1 MDKTKRK
8 LLVVEDDLDL
18 HRQLSWAFADYDISF
33 ADNREAALSLVA
45 SMKPPVVTVDLG
57 LPPDPDGSSEGLA
70 TLGAII
76 SAAPTTKVIVV
87 TGNEDR
93 ANALKAVQLGAY
105 DFYQK
110 PIDADVLSLIV
121 SRAYNLYELESENR
135 RLAQSSQ
142 NWPLRGIVTSSL
154 PMLNVCRAIEK
165 VAPTN
170 ASVFLL
176 GESGTGK
183 ELCARALHE
192 MGPRVG
198 KRFVAINCAAIPE
211 NLLESELFGHEK
223 GSFTGAIKQVIG
235 KIQLADKGTLF
246 LDEIG
251 DMSIALQA
259 KLLRFLQERKFERI
273 GGREEISVDV
283 RVVCATHH
291 KPDELITAGRFRED
305 LYYRLSEI
313 VLQIPPLRQ
322 RSGDAVL
329 LAHHFLNVMGKQN
342 ANAPRGFTSE
352 ALGAVASYQWPGN
365 VRELEN
371 RMKRAVIMSPGPLI
385 TPVDLDLPTST
396 ANPTPLSLREIREQA
411 EREAIQRALA
421 QSDGNISQAA
431 KLLGI
436 SRPTLYGLMNEFG
449 MRT

>member
-1 MDKTKRK
+1 MDKSKRK

-18 HRQLSWAFADYDISF
+18 QRQLSWAFADYELSF
-33 ADNREAALSLVA
+33 ADNREAAMALVA
-45 SMKPPVVTVDLG
+45 SVKPPVVTVDLG
-57 LPPDPDGSSEGLA
+57 LPPDPDGSAEGLA
-70 TLGAII
+70 TLEAIM
-76 SAAPTTKVIVV
+76 SASPTTKVIVV

-105 DFYQK
+105 DFYPK
-110 PIDADVLSLIV
+110 PIDADVLALIV
-121 SRAYNLYELESENR
+121 SRAYNLFELESENR
-135 RLAQSSQ
+135 RLAQTSQ

-154 PMLNVCRAIEK
+154 PMLNVCKAIEK

-183 ELCARALHE
+183 ELAARALHE
-192 MGPRVG
+192 MGPRLS

-223 GSFTGAIKQVIG
+223 GAFTGAIKQVMG

-251 DMSIALQA
+251 DMSMGLQA

-291 KPDELITAGRFRED
+291 KPEELIASSRFRED

-313 VLQIPPLRQ
+313 VLSIPPLRQ

-329 LAHHFLNVMGKQN
+329 LAHHFLNSFGKQN
-342 ANAPRGFTSE
+342 GAAPRGFTSE
-352 ALGAVASYQWPGN
+352 ALGAIASYPWPGN

-371 RMKRAVIMSPGPLI
+371 RMKRAVIMTSGPLI
-385 TPVDLDLPTST
+385 SPVDLDLPAST

-421 QSDGNISQAA
+421 QADGNISQAA

>member
-1 MDKTKRK
+1 MEKTKRR

-18 HRQLSWAFADYDISF
+18 QRQLSWAFADYDVSF
-33 ADNREAALSLVA
+33 AENREAALALVTTL
-45 SMKPPVVTVDLG
+45 KPPVVTVDLG
-57 LPPDPDGSSEGLA
+57 LPPDPDGATEGLA
-70 TLGAII
+70 TLEAIV
-76 SAAPTTKVIVV
+76 STAPATKVIVV

-110 PIDADVLSLIV
+110 PIDADVLSLIIG
-121 SRAYNLYELESENR
+121 RAHNLYDLEAENR

-142 NWPLRGIVTSSL
+142 NWPLRGLVTSSL

-183 ELCARALHE
+183 ELAARALHE
-192 MGPRVG
+192 MGPRAPKKFG
-198 KRFVAINCAAIPE
+198 AINCAAIPE

-223 GSFTGAIKQVIG
+223 GAFTGAIKQVIG

-251 DMSIALQA
+251 DMPMSLQA

-291 KPDELITAGRFRED
+291 KPEDLIAAGRFRED

-313 VLQIPPLRQ
+313 VLSIPPLRQ

-329 LAHHFLNVMGKQN
+329 LAHHFLNTYAKQN
-342 ANAPRGFTSE
+342 GSAARGFTSE
-352 ALGAVASYQWPGN
+352 ALGAIAAYSWPGN

-371 RMKRAVIMSPGPLI
+371 RVKRAVIMSSGPLI
-385 TPVDLDLPTST
+385 TPVDLDIAAAAAT
-396 ANPTPLSLREIREQA
+396 PTPMSLREIREQA
-411 EREAIQRALA
+411 ERDAIQRAMA
-421 QSDGNISQAA
+421 QADGNISQAA

>member
-33 ADNREAALSLVA
+33 ADNREAAMALVA
-45 SMKPPVVTVDLG
+45 SLKPPVVTVDLG
-57 LPPDPDGSSEGLA
+57 LPPDPDGSTEGLA
-70 TLGAII
+70 TLEAIM
-76 SAAPTTKVIVV
+76 SAAPNTKVIVV

-93 ANALKAVQLGAY
+93 ANALKAIQLGAY

-135 RLAQSSQ
+135 RLAQSNQ

-192 MGPRVG
+192 MGPRTA

-223 GSFTGAIKQVIG
+223 GAFTGAIKQVIG

-251 DMSIALQA
+251 DMSMALQA

-273 GGREEISVDV
+273 GGRDEISVDV

-291 KPDELITAGRFRED
+291 KPEELIAAGRFRED

-313 VLQIPPLRQ
+313 VITIPPLRQ

-329 LAHHFLNVMGKQN
+329 LAHHFLNVLGKQN
-342 ANAPRGFTSE
+342 PNAPRGFTSE
-352 ALGAVASYQWPGN
+352 ALGAVAAYQWPGN

-371 RMKRAVIMSPGPLI
+371 RMKRAVIMAPGPLI
-385 TPVDLDLPTST
+385 SPVDLDLPAST